1 MSQDNVLRVT
11 IFAPADVHSLEIS
24 GVMDAFHEANRAGA
38 LPSYAVCVVAEDERA
53 IHCASGLRII
63 PDRTIASERET
74 TDTLMVAGSYGV
86 PERPS
91 DEVLAWIREKAG
103 ATRRYGAVCTGTFL
117 LDDAGLIE
125 GRRVTTHW
133 DYVKELAARNPTAEI
148 NADAIFVRDG
158 ALFTSA
164 GVTAAIDLTLA
175 LIEEDQGR
183 ELALA
188 IARHMVMYLKRPGG
202 QSQFSTPLT
211 AQSTRRTAIARAQHW
226 AAEHPEAELS
236 IAALANRAAMSPR
249 NFARVFR
256 VEAGMTP
263 AEFVA
268 RLRIDTA
275 RRLLEETQLPLAEVA
290 RAAGLGTAA
299 SARRAFLRRLG
310 VTMREYRERFNLS
323 GGRRRR

>member
-1 MSQDNVLRVT
+1 MTPDDVRSVT

-24 GVMDAFHEANRAGA
+24 GVMDAFHEANFEGA
-38 LPSYAVCVVAEDERA
+38 APSYALCVVAEDEDA
-53 IHCASGLRII
+53 IRCASGLRIV
-63 PDRTIASERET
+63 PDRTIASAREAC
-74 TDTLMVAGSYGV
+74 DTFVVTGSYGV

-91 DEVLAWIREKAG
+91 DRVIEWIREHAMM
-103 ATRRYGAVCTGTFL
+103 ARRHGAVCTGTFL
-117 LDDAGLIE
+117 LGDAGLIE
-125 GRRVTTHW
+125 GHRVTTHW

-148 NADAIFVRDG
+148 DVDAIFVRDG
-158 ALFTSA
+158 PLFTSA

-175 LIEEDQGR
+175 LIEEDHGR

-202 QSQFSTPLT
+202 QSQFSTPLA
-211 AQSTRRTAIARAQHW
+211 AQSTRRTPVARAQQW

-256 VEAGMTP
+256 EETGITP

-275 RRLLEETQLPLAEVA
+275 RRLLEETQLPLTEVA

-310 VTMREYRERFNLS
+310 ITMREYRERFERTRARN
-323 GGRRRR
+323 